1 MTMPVLGVSIDW
13 ANGPAFGNPL
23 VLDDPTSFLDEAIL
37 ADSASDLV
45 DVSNIALRVQ
55 TKRGRNRILNKF
67 EAGSAT
73 VVLRDDNGDFSPSNV
88 DSPYYG
94 KLIPLRKIRIWA
106 DYTDEITLVTTRYF
120 IFSGYITSYDTNFVR
135 GFENTSTV
143 TLQCVDG
150 FRLLNNIAISTV
162 AGTSAGQLS
171 GARINALL
179 DVADYP
185 SSQRSI
191 DTGNS
196 TMQADPGTSRN
207 LLDAIQTIET
217 SEFGG
222 FFFQKTGTATFY
234 SRDTVSKAADVTPYE
249 FSDDGTKISYAQI
262 DFAYDDT
269 LVVNDV
275 TVTRS
280 GGTAQNVQDT
290 DSINTYFI
298 HSGQRNGILVQTDEE
313 AYNQAVMLLNARKNA
328 TLRID
333 SMTLN
338 LFDTDPSANDRIN
351 AALGMEIF
359 SLLNIS
365 KLMPGGSTVTRELF
379 CQGVS
384 HDITPRSWNTVVFTS
399 EPLIQAFILDS
410 TTQGTLDNAN
420 AVLSY

>member
-1 MTMPVLGVSIDW
+1 MTMPVLGVSIDF

-37 ADSASDLV
+37 ADTAADLV
-45 DVSNIALRVQ
+45 DVSNITLQVK

-67 EAGSAT
+67 EAGAAT
-73 VVLRDDNGDFSPSNV
+73 IVLRDDNGYFSPSNTS
-88 DSPYYG
+88 SPYFG
-94 KLIPLRKIRIWA
+94 KLVPLRKVRVWA
-106 DYTDEITLVTTRYF
+106 DYQDEITLITTRYF

-135 GFENTSTV
+135 GFEDTSTV

-150 FRLLNNIAISTV
+150 FRLFTNIAINSV
-162 AGTSAGQLS
+162 PGTPAGQLS

-185 SSQRSI
+185 SSQRAI
-191 DTGNS
+191 DAGDS
-196 TMQADPGTSRN
+196 TMQADPGTDRN
-207 LLDAIQTIET
+207 LLDAIQTVEI

-234 SRDTVSKAADVTPYE
+234 SRNTVSLEADQTPYD
-249 FSDDGTKISYAQI
+249 FSDTGTGIGYASI
-262 DFAYDDT
+262 DFAYDDQ
-269 LVVNDV
+269 LIVNDV
-275 TVTRS
+275 VVQRA
-280 GGTAQNVQDT
+280 GGVAQQVQDA

-298 HSGQRNGILVQTDEE
+298 HSGQRTGILVETDTE
-313 AYNQAVMLLNARKNA
+313 ANNQAVMLLNARKNA

-338 LFDTDPSANDRIN
+338 LFDTNANANDRIK
-351 AALGMEIF
+351 AGLAMEIF
-359 SLLNIS
+359 DLLNIT

-379 CQGVS
+379 CQGVA
-384 HDITPRSWNTVVFTS
+384 HEITPKMWNTVIFTS

>member
-1 MTMPVLGVSIDW
+1 MTMPVLGVSIDF

-45 DVSNIALRVQ
+45 DVSGITLKVQ

-67 EAGSAT
+67 EAGSASI
-73 VVLRDDNGDFSPSNV
+73 VLRDDNGDFSPSNTS
-88 DSPYYG
+88 SPYYG
-94 KLIPLRKIRIWA
+94 KLVPLRKVRVWA
-106 DYTDEITLVTTRYF
+106 DYQDEVTHITTRYF
-120 IFSGYITSYDTNFVR
+120 IFSGYVTAFDTNFVR
-135 GFENTSTV
+135 GFEDTSTV
-143 TLQCVDG
+143 TLQCIDG

-179 DVADYP
+179 DVSDYP
-185 SSQRSI
+185 SSQRAI

-207 LLDAIQTIET
+207 LLEAIQVVEN

-234 SRDTVSKAADVTPYE
+234 SRDTISKKADATPYE
-249 FSDDGTKISYAQI
+249 FSDDGTKIGYAAI
-262 DFAYDDT
+262 DFSYDDQ
-269 LVVNDV
+269 LIVNDV
-275 TVTRS
+275 TVQRV
-280 GGTAQNVQDT
+280 GGVAQNVQDAT
-290 DSINTYFI
+290 SINTYFI
-298 HSGQRNGILVQTDEE
+298 HSGQRTNLLVQTDEE
-313 AYNQAVMLLNARKNA
+313 ARNQAVMLLNARKNA

-338 LFDTDPSANDRIN
+338 LFDTNAAANDRIN

-379 CQGVS
+379 CQGLS
-384 HDITPRSWNTVVFTS
+384 HEITPRSWNTTVFTS

>member
-1 MTMPVLGVSIDW
+1 MTVPVLGVSIDW

-37 ADSASDLV
+37 ADSAADVV

-73 VVLRDDNGDFSPSNV
+73 IILRDDNGNFSPTNTS
-88 DSPYYG
+88 SPYYG
-94 KLIPLRKIRIWA
+94 KLVPLRKIRVWA
-106 DYTDEITLVTTRYF
+106 DYQDEITLVTTRYF

-135 GFENTSTV
+135 GFEETSTV

-150 FRLLNNIAISTV
+150 FRLFNNIAIGTV

-185 SSQRSI
+185 ASQRAI
-191 DTGNS
+191 DDGDS
-196 TMQADPGTSRN
+196 TMQADPATSRS
-207 LLDAIQTIET
+207 LLDAIQTVEQ

-234 SRDTVSKAADVTPYE
+234 SRNTVSKKADATPYN
-249 FSDDGTKISYAQI
+249 FSDTGSGIGFAQI
-262 DFAYDDT
+262 DFAYDDQ
-269 LVVNDV
+269 LIVNDV
-275 TVTRS
+275 VVERL
-280 GGTAQNVQDT
+280 GGVAQQVQDS

-298 HSGQRNGILVQTDEE
+298 HSGKRTGILVQSDEE

-328 TLRID
+328 TTRID

-338 LFDTDPSANDRIN
+338 LFDTNAAANDRIN

-359 SLLNIS
+359 SLLNVT
-365 KLMPGGSTVTRELF
+365 KQMPGGSTVTRELF

-410 TTQGTLDNAN
+410 DSQGTLDNAN

>member
-1 MTMPVLGVSIDW
+1 MTMPVLGVSIDF

-45 DVSNIALRVQ
+45 DVSNITLRVQ

-73 VVLRDDNGDFSPSNV
+73 ITLRDDNGDFSPSNTS
-88 DSPYYG
+88 SPYYG
-94 KLIPLRKIRIWA
+94 KLVPLRKVRVWA
-106 DYTDEITLVTTRYF
+106 DYQDETTLITTRYF
-120 IFSGYITSYDTNFVR
+120 IFSGYVTSYDTNFVR
-135 GFENTSTV
+135 GFEDTSTV

-150 FRLLNNIAISTV
+150 FRLLNNIAITTV
-162 AGTSAGQLS
+162 PGTSAGQLS

-179 DVADYP
+179 DVSDYP
-185 SSQRSI
+185 ASQRAI
-191 DTGNS
+191 DAGSS
-196 TMQADPGTSRN
+196 TMQADPGTARN
-207 LLDAIQTIET
+207 LLDALQLVET

-234 SRDTVSKAADVTPYE
+234 SRETVSLKADQTPYA
-249 FSDDGTKISYAQI
+249 FSDNGGGIGYASI
-262 DFAYDDT
+262 DFAYDDQ
-269 LVVNDV
+269 LIVNDV
-275 TVTRS
+275 TVQAL
-280 GGTAQNVQDT
+280 GGVAQNVQDA

-298 HSGQRNGILVQTDEE
+298 HSGQRTGILVQTDTE

-338 LFDTDPSANDRIN
+338 LFDTNASANDRII
-351 AALGMEIF
+351 AGLSMEIF
-359 SLLNIS
+359 DLLNIT
-365 KLMPGGSTVTRELF
+365 KLMPGGSVVTRELF
-379 CQGVS
+379 CQGVA
-384 HDITPRSWNTVVFTS
+384 HEITPKMWNTTIYTS

>member
-1 MTMPVLGVSIDW
+1 MTMPVLGVSIDF

-37 ADSASDLV
+37 ADTAADLV
-45 DVSNIALRVQ
+45 DVSNITLQVK

-67 EAGSAT
+67 EAGAAT
-73 VVLRDDNGDFSPSNV
+73 IVLRDDNGYFSPSNTS
-88 DSPYYG
+88 SPYFG
-94 KLIPLRKIRIWA
+94 KLVPLRKVRVWA
-106 DYTDEITLVTTRYF
+106 DYQDEVTLVTTRYF

-135 GFENTSTV
+135 GFEDTSTV

-150 FRLLNNIAISTV
+150 FRLFTNIAINSV
-162 AGTSAGQLS
+162 PGTPAGQLS

-185 SSQRSI
+185 SSQRAI
-191 DTGNS
+191 DDGDS
-196 TMQADPGTSRN
+196 TMQADPGTDRN
-207 LLDAIQTIET
+207 LLDAIQTVEI

-222 FFFQKTGTATFY
+222 FFFQSTGTATFF
-234 SRDTVSKAADVTPYE
+234 SRNTVSLKADQTPYD
-249 FSDDGTKISYAQI
+249 FTDTGSGIGYASI
-262 DFAYDDT
+262 DFAYDDQ
-269 LVVNDV
+269 LIVNDV
-275 TVTRS
+275 VVQRA
-280 GGTAQNVQDT
+280 GGVAQQVQDA

-298 HSGQRNGILVQTDEE
+298 HSGQRTGILVESDTE
-313 AYNQAVMLLNARKNA
+313 ANNQAVMLLNARKNA

-338 LFDTDPSANDRIN
+338 LFDTNANANDRII
-351 AALGMEIF
+351 AGLSMEIF
-359 SLLNIS
+359 DLLNIT

-379 CQGVS
+379 CQGVA
-384 HDITPRSWNTVVFTS
+384 HEITPKMWNTTIFTS

>member
-37 ADSASDLV
+37 ADSAADVV

-73 VVLRDDNGDFSPSNV
+73 IVLRDDNGYFSPSNTS
-88 DSPYYG
+88 SPYYG
-94 KLIPLRKIRIWA
+94 KLVPLRKIRVWA
-106 DYTDEITLVTTRYF
+106 DYQDEVTSVTTRYF

-135 GFENTSTV
+135 GFEDTSTV

-150 FRLLNNIAISTV
+150 FRLFNNIAIATV
-162 AGTSAGQLS
+162 PGTSAGQLS

-179 DVADYP
+179 DLADYP
-185 SSQRSI
+185 SSQRAI
-191 DTGNS
+191 DVGDS
-196 TMQADPGTSRN
+196 AMQADPGTARS
-207 LLDAIQTIET
+207 LLDAIQIVEQ

-234 SRDTVSKAADVTPYE
+234 SRDTVSKAADATPYE
-249 FSDDGTKISYAQI
+249 FSDDGTKIGYAAI
-262 DFAYDDT
+262 DFAYDDQ
-269 LVVNDV
+269 LIVNDV
-275 TVTRS
+275 VVQRL
-280 GGTAQNVQDT
+280 GGVAQQVQDA

-298 HSGQRNGILVQTDEE
+298 HSGQRTGILVETDTE
-313 AYNQAVMLLNARKNA
+313 ANNQAVMLLNARKNA
-328 TLRID
+328 TTRID
-333 SMTLN
+333 SMQLN
-338 LFDTDPSANDRIN
+338 LFDTNAAANDRIK

-365 KLMPGGSTVTRELF
+365 KQMPGGSTVTRELF

-384 HDITPRSWNTVVFTS
+384 HDITPRSWNTTVFTS

>member
-1 MTMPVLGVSIDW
+1 MTMPVLGVSIDF

-37 ADSASDLV
+37 ADTAADLV
-45 DVSNIALRVQ
+45 DVSNITLQVK

-67 EAGSAT
+67 EAGAAT
-73 VVLRDDNGDFSPSNV
+73 IVLRDDNGYFSPSNTS
-88 DSPYYG
+88 SPYFG
-94 KLIPLRKIRIWA
+94 KLVPLRKVRVWA
-106 DYTDEITLVTTRYF
+106 DYQDEVTLVTTRYF

-135 GFENTSTV
+135 GFEDTSTV

-150 FRLLNNIAISTV
+150 FRLFTNIAINSV
-162 AGTSAGQLS
+162 PGTPAGQLS

-185 SSQRSI
+185 SSQRAI
-191 DTGNS
+191 DDGDS
-196 TMQADPGTSRN
+196 TMQADPGTDRN
-207 LLDAIQTIET
+207 LLDAIQTVEI

-222 FFFQKTGTATFY
+222 FFFQSTGTATFF
-234 SRDTVSKAADVTPYE
+234 SRNTVSLKADKTPYD
-249 FSDDGTKISYAQI
+249 FTDTGSGIGYASI
-262 DFAYDDT
+262 DFAYDDQ
-269 LVVNDV
+269 LIVNDV
-275 TVTRS
+275 VVQRA
-280 GGTAQNVQDT
+280 GGVAQQVQDA

-298 HSGQRNGILVQTDEE
+298 HSGQRTGILVQTDDE
-313 AYNQAVMLLNARKNA
+313 AYSQAVMLLNARKNA

-338 LFDTDPSANDRIN
+338 LFDTNANANSRII
-351 AALGMEIF
+351 AGLSMEIF
-359 SLLNIS
+359 DLLNIT

-384 HDITPRSWNTVVFTS
+384 HEITPKMWNTTIFTS

>member
-1 MTMPVLGVSIDW
+1 MPVLGVSIDW
-13 ANGPAFGNPL
+13 QNGPAFGNPL

-37 ADSASDLV
+37 ADSAADVV

-73 VVLRDDNGDFSPSNV
+73 IVLRDDNGNFSPTNTS
-88 DSPYYG
+88 SPYYG
-94 KLIPLRKIRIWA
+94 KLVPLRKIRVWA
-106 DYTDEITLVTTRYF
+106 DYQDEITSITTRYF
-120 IFSGYITSYDTNFVR
+120 IFSGYITAYDTNFVR
-135 GFENTSTV
+135 GFEDTSTV

-150 FRLLNNIAISTV
+150 FRLFNNIAISTV
-162 AGTSAGQLS
+162 PGAGAGQLS

-185 SSQRSI
+185 SSQRAI
-191 DTGNS
+191 DTGDS
-196 TMQADPGTSRN
+196 AMQADPGTSRS
-207 LLDAIQTIET
+207 LLDAIQTVEQ

-234 SRDTVSKAADVTPYE
+234 SRDTVSKAADATPYE
-249 FSDDGTKISYAQI
+249 FSDDGTKIGYAQI
-262 DFAYDDT
+262 DFAYDDQ
-269 LVVNDV
+269 LIVNDV
-275 TVTRS
+275 VVQRL
-280 GGTAQNVQDT
+280 GGVAQQVQDA

-298 HSGQRNGILVQTDEE
+298 HSGQRTGILVETDTE
-313 AYNQAVMLLNARKNA
+313 ANNQAVMLLNARKSA
-328 TLRID
+328 TTRID

-338 LFDTDPSANDRIN
+338 LFDTNAAANDRIN
-351 AALGMEIF
+351 AALQMEIF

-365 KLMPGGSTVTRELF
+365 KIMPGGSTVTRELF

-384 HDITPRSWNTVVFTS
+384 HDITPRSWNTVIYTS